1 MDGIC
6 PPSTVFAAY
15 NEITAAKEIAVH
27 LFSGHPVPPTRTEN
41 QLRDLRRAFGPT
53 PAAQPG

>member
-1 MDGIC
+1 MDGVC

-27 LFSGHPVPPTRTEN
+27 PFSGHAVPPTHTEN
-41 QLRDLRRAFGPT
+41 QLRDLRRAFGPA
-53 PAAQPG
+53 PAAQAG